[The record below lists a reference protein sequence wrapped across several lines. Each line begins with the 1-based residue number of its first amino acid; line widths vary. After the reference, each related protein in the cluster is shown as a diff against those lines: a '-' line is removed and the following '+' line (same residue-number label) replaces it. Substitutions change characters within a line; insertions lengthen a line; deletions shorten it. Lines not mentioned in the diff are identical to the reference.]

1 MSKNIGTNSEIDQI
15 RLAQQLSHPSS
26 PDSGYEYLYLISG
39 SASGGLYL
47 KDSSGRQVGPFIT
60 GTPSASLVVP
70 TSIAGCVLWYDADQ
84 ESGAEGDPIGTFVD
98 HSASANNATQ
108 ATTGNKPLLRLNA
121 ANGRKAYQ
129 FDGVDDYL
137 DVGVNVD
144 IATTHT
150 VLIVVSP
157 LVNTGA
163 YSTVIKY
170 KQQGIY
176 APIASGWSWGLYR
189 GGQINGGGTTPR
201 PQVIGAWGASA
212 SDWYI
217 INGKLRMK
225 SANTT
230 GFDANGATII
240 GRDSGGTQPFCGF
253 LHELIMFN
261 TQISSANLL
270 ALTQWLHYKWGIPD
284 FA

>member
-1 MSKNIGTNSEIDQI
+1 MTKNIGTNAEIDQI
-15 RLAQQLSHPSS
+15 RLTQQMAHPSA
-26 PDSGYEYLYLISG
+26 PASGYENLYLISG
-39 SASGGLYL
+39 SMNGGLYL
-47 KDSSGRQVGPFIT
+47 KDSSGKQIGPFIT
-60 GTPSASLVVP
+60 GTPSAAMVIP
-70 TSIAGCVLWYDADQ
+70 TDISGCILWYDADQ

-98 HSASANNATQ
+98 RSASANNATQ
-108 ATTGNKPLLRLNA
+108 GTLANKPLLRLNA

-137 DVGVNVD
+137 DVGTNVD

-150 VLIVVSP
+150 ILIVVSP

-176 APIASGWSWGLYR
+176 APVSTGWSWGIYR

-201 PQVIGAWGASA
+201 PQIIGAWGASSA
-212 SDWYI
+212 NWHI

-225 SANTT
+225 SAVTT
-230 GFDANGATII
+230 SFDANASTRI
-240 GRDSGGTQPFCGF
+240 GLDTGGTQPFCGF
-253 LHELIMFN
+253 LHEMIMFN
-261 TQISSANLL
+261 TQISSADLL
-270 ALTQWLHYKWGIPD
+270 ALTQWLHFKWGIPD